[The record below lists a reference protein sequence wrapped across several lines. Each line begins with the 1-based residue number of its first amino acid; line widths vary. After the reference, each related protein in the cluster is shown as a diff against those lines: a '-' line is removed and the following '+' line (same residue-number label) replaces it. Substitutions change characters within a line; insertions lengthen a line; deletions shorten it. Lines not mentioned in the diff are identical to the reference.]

1 LNLKRPFHL
10 IGQTAL
16 PSVQAL
22 TALTNAL
29 MLKKKCLKP
38 PLTVNY
44 AQFLKQKYVAG
55 HVTRA
60 VVTCKRPQ

>member
-1 LNLKRPFHL
+1 LNLKPFHL

-29 MLKKKCLKP
+29 MLKKMSETTTHC
-38 PLTVNY
+38 
-44 AQFLKQKYVAG
+44 
-55 HVTRA
+55 
-60 VVTCKRPQ
+60 